1 MVIWLWLLEVGSQL
15 TSKYSYDIK
24 VSNDQNVDMLFN
36 YNNNQSEINHQLN
49 SEPLLKFGMRISL
62 EEMLFIQVYPM
73 AIMLDTN
80 FFLLIPISV
89 KLRPLS

>member
-24 VSNDQNVDMLFN
+24 VSNDQNEI
-36 YNNNQSEINHQLN
+36 NQSEINHQLN